1 MMIVM
6 MLEILMIEMVNDDD
20 DSDAGYDKEKD
31 SE

>member
-6 MLEILMIEMVNDDD
+6 MLEMLMIEMVNDD